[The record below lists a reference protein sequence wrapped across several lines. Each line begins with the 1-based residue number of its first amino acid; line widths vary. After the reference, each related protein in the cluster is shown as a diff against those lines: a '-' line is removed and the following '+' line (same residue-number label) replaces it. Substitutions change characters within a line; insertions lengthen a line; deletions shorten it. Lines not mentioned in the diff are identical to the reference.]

1 MTPNC
6 IIKNFCTNGII
17 SNFQAIRHFITKT
30 ILLCEVKEN
39 QIIIR
44 DDLSI
49 HMNVYPVVVEKNVYG
64 ETVYY
69 SIYIVE
75 KNRLYENSEVAVLLK
90 ILYILVNCLD
100 VKKEIYKISLK
111 IMDLVLVVLA
121 LVNGDEI
128 LYRKIGIDSVEN
140 KH

>member
-1 MTPNC
+1 
-6 IIKNFCTNGII
+6 
-17 SNFQAIRHFITKT
+17 
-30 ILLCEVKEN
+30 
-39 QIIIR
+39 
-44 DDLSI
+44 
-49 HMNVYPVVVEKNVYG
+49 MNVYPVVVEKNVYG